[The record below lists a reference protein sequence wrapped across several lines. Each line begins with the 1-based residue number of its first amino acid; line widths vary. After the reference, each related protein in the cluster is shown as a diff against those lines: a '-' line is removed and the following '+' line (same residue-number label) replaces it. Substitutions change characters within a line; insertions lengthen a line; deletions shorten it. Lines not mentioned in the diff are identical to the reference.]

1 MCSLLAEQPHSPCR
15 WSTVRLGNR
24 VSTNDCK
31 SFCVTGAR
39 NYLVASSCC
48 EQATRT
54 SSSSS
59 TNCSSNWVDDKT
71 SSSLIS
77 ENNSYTQSELW
88 SLLYKFADADRTCL
102 IRNTAYRARCASTFS
117 PVYHGHW
124 SGGQLRSTFGLA
136 QLPATPV
143 TAIDISNAAAPGSVC
158 SISYK
163 ARIVIR

>member
-88 SLLYKFADADRTCL
+88 SLLYKLADHDRTCL
-102 IRNTAYRARCASTFS
+102 IRNTAYRARCASIRSRLSILVT
-117 PVYHGHW
+117 GLADRALD
-124 SGGQLRSTFGLA
+124 LRSR
-136 QLPATPV
+136 AT
-143 TAIDISNAAAPGSVC
+143 
-158 SISYK
+158 
-163 ARIVIR
+163 ARQSSDRDRRLERRRTWLCVQYFV